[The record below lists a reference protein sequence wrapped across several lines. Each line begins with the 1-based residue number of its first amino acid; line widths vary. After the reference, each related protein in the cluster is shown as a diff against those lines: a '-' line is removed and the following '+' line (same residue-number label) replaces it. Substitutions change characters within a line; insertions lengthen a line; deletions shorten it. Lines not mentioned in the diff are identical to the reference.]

1 MSKLKKG
8 KDASYVNRL
17 NKIEVLKLIRESKQI
32 SRADIVKRINLSAPT
47 VTRIVEGLISD
58 KLAIMVGEGDST
70 GGRPPKLIKF
80 DGSDDFVIGID
91 LGSTSIRGG
100 ISDLKG
106 EFIAEI
112 ETSTDLEGGVDKI
125 CIQVVRLIE
134 KLILRSKVSK
144 EKVLGV
150 GLAIAG
156 LIKVESGMVEFSPVF
171 NWRKVDFKNE
181 LEKHLKLPI
190 FYDNVTRVTALGELV
205 NGVGKKYSN
214 FICVN
219 AGFGIGAGIIINGK
233 LFYGS
238 RGYSGELGHLVVDG
252 KSDYVGKGSIK
263 GSFESLASGYGIAEA
278 AKRKMRNRK
287 ENSKISE
294 IINGDLRKITAKV
307 VIDCARN
314 GDLLALEIFDEA
326 MEYWGVALDALI
338 KLFNPEAIVIAGGL
352 IKSGDIFFERL
363 RRNILEH
370 KLADVEDEV
379 PILPSSFGSDATLI
393 GAKSLVI
400 SKVLQ
405 FETYF

>member
-1 MSKLKKG
+1 MSKSKKG

-17 NKIEVLKLIRESKQI
+17 NKIEVLKLIRDSKQI
-32 SRADIVKRINLSAPT
+32 SRADIVKQINLSAPT
-47 VTRIVEGLISD
+47 VTRIVEGLIND
-58 KLAIMVGEGDST
+58 NLAVMVGEGDST

-106 EFIAEI
+106 DFIAEI
-112 ETSTDLEGGVDKI
+112 EISTDLEGGVEKI
-125 CIQVVRLIE
+125 CNQVVELIE
-134 KLILRSKVSK
+134 KLILRSKVNK
-144 EKVLGV
+144 EKVLGI

-156 LIKVESGMVEFSPVF
+156 LIKVESGIVEFSPVF
-171 NWRKVDFKNE
+171 NWRRVDFKYE
-181 LEKHLKLPI
+181 LGKRLKLPF

-205 NGVGKKYSN
+205 NGIGKKYSS

-233 LFYGS
+233 PFYGGS
-238 RGYSGELGHLVVDG
+238 GFAGELGHLVVDVKSNYIG
-252 KSDYVGKGSIK
+252 KDGIR

-278 AKRKMRNRK
+278 AKRKIRNGT
-287 ENSKISE
+287 EDSEIFE
-294 IINGDLRKITAKV
+294 IINGDLRKITAKIV
-307 VIDCARN
+307 VDCARN
-314 GDLLALEIFDEA
+314 GDSLALEIFDEA
-326 MEYWGVALDALI
+326 MEYWGIGIDILI

-363 RRNILEH
+363 RQNLLKYRLT
-370 KLADVEDEV
+370 DVEDSV
-379 PILPSSFGSDATLI
+379 PIISSSFGGDASLI

-405 FETYF
+405 FQT